1 MKQPSLLQKS
11 LSIAILLFPAFA
23 AAQQRGAAA
32 PAMQAPMIAP
42 SRPMVVMAPA
52 GAVHVPVHTASVQ
65 AIHPVNHST
74 SPGSHSVSARNSG
87 RGGYPKA
94 PVRAHSGR
102 STGRTPASAVVT
114 SGVTFGGTF
123 PQNAFTDDGHAVP
136 GLGFDYVHY
145 AAVHPQSGHHH
156 FVGGGVVPFVGGGI
170 YIPEGGY
177 YVDSGSQ
184 QQPAE
189 ESEDTE
195 VTGQAAETSEA
206 PPAEQPTVSQ
216 RERLKPSAP
225 VPPSPEYIFV
235 RRDGTVF
242 FAVAY
247 SWQNGNLQYVTQEGF
262 RKLASLSTL
271 DLDATSQ
278 FNEQRGLVFRSPA

>member
-11 LSIAILLFPAFA
+11 LWIAILVFPVLAS
-23 AAQQRGAAA
+23 AQQRGPAA
-32 PAMQAPMIAP
+32 PAMQAPMIVP

-52 GAVHVPVHTASVQ
+52 GAVHFPVHTTSVQ
-65 AIHPVNHST
+65 AIHPVNHSAA
-74 SPGSHSVSARNSG
+74 PGSHSVPARNPG

-102 STGRTPASAVVT
+102 STGRTPGSAVVT
-114 SGVTFGGTF
+114 SGVTIGGTF
-123 PQNAFTDDGHAVP
+123 PQNAFTDDGYAVP

-184 QQPAE
+184 QQPVE

-195 VTGQAAETSEA
+195 VTEQATETPEV

-216 RERLKPSAP
+216 RARPRPSAP
-225 VPPSPEYIFV
+225 LPPSPEYIFV

-247 SWQNGNLQYVTQEGF
+247 SWQNGNLQYVTQDGF